1 MTPRVG
7 ICIPSGDMWHA
18 DFSFDLAGML
28 LYTTTSS
35 SGPLEVGMHN
45 HRLSVLPTAR
55 NWLVRDALTAG
66 ASHILFLDSDMRF
79 PPDTLLR
86 LLSHDQD
93 IVAANCVQRAFPT
106 RATAWAAGAHVF
118 TEADSTGL
126 EEVESIGTAV
136 MMIKASVFGAM
147 KPPAF
152 FFEPKPDDAFSFLG
166 EDQYFCR
173 KARECGFKVWID
185 HDLSQHV
192 AHVGTLAYTPAMAL
206 ACRDKTPV
214 LLNGLNL
221 NTQTSA
227 PAVAKEA

>member
-1 MTPRVG
+1 MSRVG
-7 ICIPSGDMWHA
+7 ICVPSGDEWKA
-18 DFSFDLAGML
+18 DFAFDLAGML
-28 LYTTTSS
+28 LHTTTRSPD
-35 SGPLEVGMHN
+35 PLELGMHN

-66 ASHILFLDSDMRF
+66 ASHILFLDCDMRF
-79 PPDTLLR
+79 PPETLLR
-86 LLSHDQD
+86 LLSHDRD

-106 RATAWAAGAHVF
+106 RATAWANGAHVF

-126 EEVESIGTAV
+126 EEVESIGTAI
-136 MMIKASVFGAM
+136 MMIKATVFEKM
-147 KPPAF
+147 TPPAF

-173 KARECGFKVWID
+173 KARECGFQVWID
-185 HDLSQHV
+185 HDLSKYV
-192 AHVGTLAYTPAMAL
+192 SHVGTLAYTHGMAL

-221 NTQTSA
+221 NTPTSA
-227 PAVAKEA
+227 PAVVKEA